1 MIDMNLVV
9 LKVMELDL
17 LSLES
22 VAKFA
27 EAWNARSGPLH
38 VLINNAGIFSIG
50 GQSFLMN
57 SPDHDLCPFP
67 SNDFFFK

>member
-67 SNDFFFK
+67 SNDFFF